1 MSLNLMAFL
10 MPLLMKPRLVNL
22 LEKLTR
28 NSIPGILCGIVI
40 LILTGLP
47 GSLFPRVKP
56 AIGLDK
62 VAHVIMYAG
71 FAFACL
77 WGYRK
82 QFVSN
87 GLSYQKRAI
96 ILTIL
101 ISIAYGGLT
110 EIMQETIT
118 VLHRSG
124 DWRDLIAD
132 SIGTG
137 LGVLI
142 FYLFFRRKK

>member
-1 MSLNLMAFL
+1 ML
-10 MPLLMKPRLVNL
+10 PLTKPRSVNL
-22 LEKLTR
+22 LERLTR
-28 NSIPGILCGIVI
+28 NSYPGILCGIVI

-56 AIGLDK
+56 ALGIDK
-62 VAHVIMYAG
+62 IVHLFMYAG

-87 GLSYQKRAI
+87 GLAYKKKAI
-96 ILTIL
+96 LLAAVIGV
-101 ISIAYGGLT
+101 AYGGLT
-110 EIMQETIT
+110 EIMQEYLVPKRT
-118 VLHRSG
+118 G
-124 DWRDLIAD
+124 DWYDFLAD
-132 SIGTG
+132 CIGTA
-137 LGVLI
+137 LGAII

>member
-1 MSLNLMAFL
+1 ME
-10 MPLLMKPRLVNL
+10 R
-22 LEKLTR
+22 LTR
-28 NSIPGILCGIVI
+28 NSIPGILCGIII

-62 VAHVIMYAG
+62 VAHILMYAG
-71 FAFACL
+71 FAYACL

-87 GLSYQKRAI
+87 GLAYKKRAI
-96 ILTIL
+96 LLTVI

-118 VLHRSG
+118 LLRRSG

-132 SIGTG
+132 SIGT
-137 LGVLI
+137 LIGVLV
-142 FYLFFRRKK
+142 FYLFFNRKK

>member
-1 MSLNLMAFL
+1 
-10 MPLLMKPRLVNL
+10 MPPLTKPRSVNP
-22 LEKLTR
+22 LERLTR

-56 AIGLDK
+56 VVGIDK
-62 VAHVIMYAG
+62 VVHLLMYAG

-87 GLSYQKRAI
+87 GSAYRKKAI
-96 ILTIL
+96 ILAL
-101 ISIAYGGLT
+101 VISIAYGGLT
-110 EIMQETIT
+110 EIMQEYLVPGRI
-118 VLHRSG
+118 G
-124 DWRDLIAD
+124 DRFDFLAD
-132 SIGTG
+132 SIGTLVG
-137 LGVLI
+137 IVI
-142 FYLFFRRKK
+142 FAIFFRRKK